1 MLGVRPLMVRN
12 SSRAIREALTG
23 AEGVVMKLKVALR
36 AGEGIEEMKLAAA
49 SRSTEGMRE
58 TKSRSGGRKRP
69 GRSGEVRSYNG
80 PEERTG

>member
-1 MLGVRPLMVRN
+1 MVRN

-36 AGEGIEEMKLAAA
+36 AGEGIEETKLAAA

-58 TKSRSGGRKRP
+58 TNRRSGGRKRP
-69 GRSGEVRSYNG
+69 GRRGEVRSYDEG
-80 PEERTG
+80 QEQHR